1 MKPLQVQETQRNK
14 VAYYVLLVYYNKT
27 TMAPSTESN
36 RSVTSTSSM
45 EDLSASSCDRIRSGS
60 ISDSGNASMTI
71 FVVEHDSQSHQQHLL
86 FGVGHADT
94 VHTLKHKIADR
105 RGIPLEQQRL
115 VFGGKQ
121 LEDDCKLSDYKIRA
135 QSCIHLD
142 M

>member
-1 MKPLQVQETQRNK
+1 
-14 VAYYVLLVYYNKT
+14 
-27 TMAPSTESN
+27 MAPSTESN
-36 RSVTSTSSM
+36 RSLTSSTSSTAM

-60 ISDSGNASMTI
+60 ISDSDNASMTI
-71 FVVEHDSQSHQQHLL
+71 FVVEHDSQSQQQHLL
-86 FGVGHADT
+86 FGVGHTDT